1 MSSTQNR
8 LFWSNVG
15 VDVQTGLGDAI
26 TINSIS
32 KASPGVVTYNG
43 TPAVLPANGDY
54 VLLQVQGMHQ
64 VNERL
69 MRIAEFNGTAK
80 TFKLEGEDTST
91 YGTFVSG
98 TARIVNFGASFSS
111 VQNIQVSGGE
121 YEKADLTT
129 IHDAVKK
136 QAPTVASPMA
146 ISMTNFFDLDDPGFA
161 ECNKAFKAKTTRAFR
176 LRFATGAKI
185 AFVGYVGAAGV
196 PTGQAQQAVM
206 TPVTIDAQN
215 LPSVWA
221 S

>member
-1 MSSTQNR
+1 MSVQNR

-15 VDVQTGLGDAI
+15 VDVGTASAEAI
-26 TINSIS
+26 TITAIS
-32 KASPGVVTYNG
+32 KANPGVVTFSG
-43 TPAVLPANGDY
+43 TPAVAPANGDY
-54 VLLQVQGMHQ
+54 ILLAVQGMHQ

-69 MRIAEFNGTAK
+69 FRVAEYNGTAK
-80 TFKLEGEDTST
+80 TFKLEGEDTTT
-91 YGTFVSG
+91 YDTFIGG
-98 TARIVNFGASFSS
+98 TARIVTFGASFSS

-136 QAPTVASPMA
+136 QAPTVASPMT
-146 ISMTNFFDLDDPGFA
+146 ISMTNYFDLQDPGFV
-161 ECNKAFKAKTTRAFR
+161 ECNKAFKSKTTRAIR
-176 LRFATGAKI
+176 LRFGTGAKI

>member
-1 MSSTQNR
+1 MSVQNR

-15 VDVQTGLGDAI
+15 VDVGIASAEAI
-26 TINSIS
+26 TITAIGKTN
-32 KASPGVVTYNG
+32 PGVVTFSG
-43 TPAVLPANGDY
+43 TPAVAPANGDY
-54 VLLQVQGMHQ
+54 ILLAVQGMHQ

-69 MRIAEFNGTAK
+69 FRVAEYNATAK
-80 TFKLEGEDTST
+80 TFKLEGEDTTT
-91 YGTFVSG
+91 YDTFISG
-98 TARIVNFGASFSS
+98 TARIVTFGASFSS

-136 QAPTVASPMA
+136 QAPTVASPMT
-146 ISMTNFFDLDDPGFA
+146 ISMTNFFDLQDPGFA
-161 ECNKAFKAKTTRAFR
+161 ECNKAFKSKTTRAIR
-176 LRFATGAKI
+176 LRFGTGAKI

-215 LPSVWA
+215 LPSVWPN
-221 S
+221 

>member
-1 MSSTQNR
+1 MATVQNR
-8 LFWSNVG
+8 IFWSNVG
-15 VDVQTGLGDAI
+15 VDVQTALGAAI
-26 TINSIS
+26 TITSIS
-32 KASPGVVTYNG
+32 KENPGLVTYSG

-69 MRIAEFNGTAK
+69 ARVVEFNGTAK
-80 TFKLEGEDTST
+80 TFKLESEDTST
-91 YGTFVSG
+91 YDTFISG
-98 TARIVNFGASFSS
+98 TASIVTFGASFGS
-111 VQNIQVSGGE
+111 VQNMQVSGGE

-136 QAPTVASPMA
+136 QAPVVAGAMT
-146 ISMTNFFDLDDPGFA
+146 ISMTNFFDLTDPGFA
-161 ECNKAFKAKTTRAFR
+161 ECNKAFKSKTTRAIR
-176 LRFATGAKI
+176 LRFGTGAKI